1 MGNPFAGFWSYVR
14 EDDEAEGGRILR
26 LANDIKA
33 EYELRTAEEID
44 LFVDREGISWGDRWR
59 DVIDGNLESVAFFIP
74 IMTPRYF
81 LKKECRREFA
91 LFANR
96 AKRRGLKDL
105 LLPVHYVDVPALSG
119 EPGDDDLVDLVGDTQ
134 WEDWRELRLEEVH
147 SKAYRQAVS
156 KLVGRLVEANKR
168 AEAVSAHEPE
178 TTTEDTTNEEA
189 KEPPGTIDRMA
200 RIEETFPKWTD
211 TIHRLTGQTEVIQKK
226 MERAT
231 SDLTRGG
238 PRERF
243 SFRLPILRR
252 LAREMDEP
260 TSQIATLAREYVS
273 HLDDVDDGLRAIFE
287 EIPTAV
293 QDDPELVEDVC
304 QFFGHIRGLSEAAR
318 TGVDSVQQWVNSILP
333 MERMSR
339 DLRPRF
345 RKLRQAL
352 MTLVDARGVTEDWI
366 VLMEA
371 SGVDCQDFALDV
383 E

>member
-1 MGNPFAGFWSYVR
+1 MGNPFAGFWSYVH

-81 LKKECRREFA
+81 LKEECRREFA

-119 EPGDDDLVDLVGDTQ
+119 EPGGDDLVDLAGDTQ

-147 SKAYRQAVS
+147 SKAYRQAVA

-168 AEAVSAHEPE
+168 AETVSDHEPE

-189 KEPPGTIDRMA
+189 KEPPGTIDRIALM
-200 RIEETFPKWTD
+200 EEEFPNWNNTL
-211 TIHRLTGQTEVIQKK
+211 HRLTEQTDVIREKF
-226 MERAT
+226 EGAT
-231 SDLTRGG
+231 SDLNRGG
-238 PRERF
+238 NRERF
-243 SFRLPILRR
+243 ANRIVILRR
-252 LAREMDEP
+252 LAWEMDEP

-273 HLDDVDDGLRAIFE
+273 QLHDVDDGLRAIFE

-293 QDDPELVEDVC
+293 QDDSELVEDVC

-339 DLRPRF
+339 DLRPRL
-345 RKLRQAL
+345 RKLRRAL
-352 MTLVDARGVTEDWI
+352 MTLVDAREITDSWI
-366 VLMEA
+366 DLIEA
-371 SGVDCQDFALDV
+371 TGVDCQSQS
-383 E
+383 